1 MGMGRA
7 RAFTLLELL
16 VGMVILAILAA
27 LLLSVM
33 GRTTAKAKAAACLG
47 NLRQWGIAT
56 RLFAINN
63 EDFLPKDGSASGSS
77 TVEGWYVELPRSMG
91 LPAYGDMR
99 WRTNA
104 TVDPGRSIWI
114 CPANSRRSNGKN
126 LFHYCLNERV
136 NGLGAGNRI
145 SITSIPRPACTVWL
159 FDNGGAAPVA
169 QQNNVHTNLHSRG
182 AQFLFLDGH
191 VVRFP
196 NTAYWDFPAH
206 RGITNNPEL
215 LWLP

>member
-33 GRTTAKAKAAACLG
+33 GRTTDKAKAAACLG

-77 TVEGWYVELPRSMG
+77 TAEGWYVELPRSMG

-104 TVDPGRSIWI
+104 TVDPGRSVWI

-145 SITSIPRPACTVWL
+145 SITSIPHPACTVWL

-169 QQNNVHTNLHSRG
+169 RQNNVHTNLHSRG

-191 VVRFP
+191 VVRFQ